1 MRPHLI
7 AACFVLALLPSISPA
22 DNDGQIA
29 AQCPDGCAILTPKTL
44 AVLAA
49 EFAAMQAE
57 IARLRALRP
66 VNCS

>member
-1 MRPHLI
+1 MIR
-7 AACFVLALLPSISPA
+7 AAFLLLVLAMPA
-22 DNDGQIA
+22 SASNETQIA
-29 AQCPDGCAILTPKTL
+29 AHCPDGCAILTPATL
-44 AVLAA
+44 AALAA

>member
-1 MRPHLI
+1 MRAYL
-7 AACFVLALLPSISPA
+7 AASCLALALLPVASPA

-44 AVLAA
+44 AALAA
-49 EFAAMQAE
+49 EFSSMQAE
-57 IARLRALRP
+57 INRLKALRP

>member
-1 MRPHLI
+1 MRPPLI
-7 AACFVLALLPSISPA
+7 AACLVLALLPSISTA

-29 AQCPDGCAILTPKTL
+29 AQCPDGCAIMTPKTI
-44 AVLAA
+44 AAIAA

-57 IARLRALRP
+57 INRLKALRP